1 MDVEE
6 LVKEKIRLEEENKKL
21 TKSIDLVQTEL
32 RFRDKQF
39 DKANEKLKE
48 IIKIAG
54 GATKFTFLKKFRK
67 WKPHLD

>member
-54 GATKFTFLKKFRK
+54 GTKITFLTKFRK

>member
-21 TKSIDLVQTEL
+21 TKSIELVQSEL

-54 GATKFTFLKKFRK
+54 GRKIKFIDYKGN
-67 WKPHLD
+67 WW